1 MTVSLVI
8 ILTETRRH
16 GPFYIK
22 PTELPDPRVIINQ
35 YKQAAINAK
44 AAGFD
49 GVERMYIYRPE
60 RVMFI
65 VV

>member
-1 MTVSLVI
+1 M
-8 ILTETRRH
+8 
-16 GPFYIK
+16 PFSIK

-49 GVERMYIYRPE
+49 GVERTYTCKPKDE
-60 RVMFI
+60 RIMLI